1 MEITT
6 TLNLI
11 LLSDLVETEGLVV
24 GAVKIFWNGFNL
36 CRLWGRTKIKTSQ
49 VSQDVNFLV
58 CHWTQWTRCAMHTL
72 QCCIVLLSW
81 NEQWM
86 WIFSYIAA
94 SQLTHHNHN
103 SSSNNNCL
111 NSSVVAHNFLVI
123 SLEDILPH
131 FQGRATDIFDYFLWK
146 DLCLPLFLATSTP
159 FPRILIRPLP
169 WKDLRSPDYFWRPLL
184 PSREPAHFR
193 GWSFTSLLF
202 SEETRRAPQ

>member
-1 MEITT
+1 MGSTCAACGAEPKSKLLRWAMMSTFWFVFLNRPITKLNGLNVHS
-6 TLNLI
+6 TLY
-11 LLSDLVETEGLVV
+11 
-24 GAVKIFWNGFNL
+24 
-36 CRLWGRTKIKTSQ
+36 
-49 VSQDVNFLV
+49 
-58 CHWTQWTRCAMHTL
+58 
-72 QCCIVLLSW
+72 IVLLSW
-81 NEQWM
+81 DEQWK

-111 NSSVVAHNFLVI
+111 NSSVIAHNFLVI

-131 FQGRATDIFDYFLWK
+131 FQGRATDLFDHFLWK

-169 WKDLRSPDYFWRPLL
+169 WKDLRRPDYFWRPLL

>member
-1 MEITT
+1 MSTFWFVTELNGLNVHS
-6 TLNLI
+6 TLY
-11 LLSDLVETEGLVV
+11 
-24 GAVKIFWNGFNL
+24 
-36 CRLWGRTKIKTSQ
+36 
-49 VSQDVNFLV
+49 
-58 CHWTQWTRCAMHTL
+58 
-72 QCCIVLLSW
+72 IVLLSW
-81 NEQWM
+81 DEQWT
-86 WIFSYIAA
+86 WIFSSIAA

-111 NSSVVAHNFLVI
+111 NSSVIAHNYLVI

-131 FQGRATDIFDYFLWK
+131 FQGRATDLFDHFLWKDLCLPLFLAALVLYLIWALHWK

-169 WKDLRSPDYFWRPLL
+169 WKDLRRPDYFWRPLL